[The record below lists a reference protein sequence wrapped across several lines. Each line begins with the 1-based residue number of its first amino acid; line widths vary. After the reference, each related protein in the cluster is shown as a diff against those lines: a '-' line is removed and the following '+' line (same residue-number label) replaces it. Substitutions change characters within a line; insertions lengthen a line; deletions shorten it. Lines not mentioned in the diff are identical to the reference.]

1 METVGTDRDPYLA
14 YNARAN
20 LALARGLLGFD
31 ERALLRRVSEDA
43 SAAGVLFVEAK
54 SLMFAAIL
62 ADAAGDTTDAVT
74 LLEGCL
80 PRQLELGHI
89 NLIAQELCPR
99 PELASLILRRNKS
112 NGLGPALIEAL
123 SHHWRFPE
131 VAPTL
136 TELCPSP
143 VRTWIDHVR
152 TGRSPAET
160 RGDGPA
166 KASRPAPAPTSAR
179 GPSALDALTPRERE
193 VLQLMAEERSNEEI
207 AGDLFI
213 SIPTVKTHVTHI
225 LRKLGQ
231 KKRMGAVLEYQRL
244 SGPTSRGPDRQ
255 DTTHLH
261 PPA

>member
-1 METVGTDRDPYLA
+1 
-14 YNARAN
+14 
-20 LALARGLLGFD
+20 
-31 ERALLRRVSEDA
+31 
-43 SAAGVLFVEAK
+43 
-54 SLMFAAIL
+54 MFAAIL
-62 ADAAGDTTDAVT
+62 ADAAGDTAEAVT
-74 LLEGCL
+74 LLEECL

-99 PELASLILRRNKS
+99 PELASLILRRHKS
-112 NGLGPALIEAL
+112 NGLGPTLVEAL

-136 TELCPSP
+136 VELCPSQ

-160 RGDGPA
+160 SGDGPA
-166 KASRPAPAPTSAR
+166 KPIRPAPAPTSAR

-193 VLQLMAEERSNEEI
+193 VLQLMANDRSNEDI

-213 SIPTVKTHVTHI
+213 SIPTVKTHVNHI

-231 KKRMGAVLEYQRL
+231 KKRVGAILEYQRL
-244 SGPTSRGPDRQ
+244 SGLVPDER
-255 DTTHLH
+255 TRHAAPHLH